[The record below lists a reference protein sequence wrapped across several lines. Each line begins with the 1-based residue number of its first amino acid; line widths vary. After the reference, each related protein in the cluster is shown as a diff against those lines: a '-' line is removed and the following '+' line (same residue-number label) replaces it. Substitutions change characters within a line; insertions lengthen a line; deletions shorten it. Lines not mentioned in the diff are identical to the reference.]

1 MEYGYGIECNIV
13 MKNEPHQCATG
24 NDKSEAYGCMVWED
38 KSWQKRSNNNKISY
52 KKKLDSHITE
62 LVAERNRERP
72 VSIHAKQI
80 AQNI

>member
-24 NDKSEAYGCMVWED
+24 DDKSRHMDVWFGRTNHG
-38 KSWQKRSNNNKISY
+38 KKRSNNNKISY

-62 LVAERNRERP
+62 LVAERNRERQ
-72 VSIHAKQI
+72 VSIHAKQV